1 MPRFSMPFFSWLT
14 ACSQHADVAPHEQA
28 PQTEIKP
35 DGSSVK
41 SHPTGA
47 INPVQPALTATKNL
61 TSRRREK
68 SALTHVESRF
78 FDAFATLS
86 SSWHDAGERACVST
100 APVPRCVSTQHHAGT
115 TTSPDAMP
123 SRLTD
128 NPRSPTS
135 PSVIHEEGGL
145 WFADEAG
152 RAILCPVDPAIL
164 LAREH
169 RRVQAL
175 KIALGSEPLFTSHI
189 EPLLFRWA
197 AMVQGLPFAPRGLYS
212 NENGLLEVGLD
223 RARAALSVL
232 DARVIEPYMPP
243 MARDAWS
250 QRLRVALVAAALLTD
265 AKVLAGTL
273 ITASIA
279 DGEAIERFIPGLET
293 LLGFGERHRG
303 ATYTLHRLTDQERA
317 QRLSML
323 PGDLLRLSLTN
334 TTRLWLASAQK
345 ANGETVLTALQTAV
359 QWETGLTDTERLIAE
374 AVAQGSAMALN
385 RRARERAQMEGSSPL
400 LLGFGEL
407 FRAGLR
413 FVILRGLWPV
423 NRSTSAL
430 LYAEDGLYLRWP
442 QALTDLMGTLE
453 ETFYLS
459 SVPDEPDL
467 VAELLTAQHIVE
479 SSPAGLYVKGREGT
493 PTEGET
499 FLALSNPASYL
510 ALARRAAA
518 VQSEVLPVPAQA
530 LRKRRL
536 PTATDL
542 PPSTFWMAANDVR
555 LPATLKAIVDR
566 VNRLT
571 QPTSLAVKEGL
582 FIPEGLIDTPLD
594 ALAHDP
600 RLARFWA
607 WREQTLPQSSV
618 LRWARAVPW
627 WREVAEGPYVR
638 EMAIF
643 SDTPHVEEKVVLS
656 GLIIKKAALTLMARY
671 EDGTQETRPWP
682 KGLLRPTADE
692 ASPRLV
698 DVV

>member
-1 MPRFSMPFFSWLT
+1 MATPIG
-14 ACSQHADVAPHEQA
+14 HANASSRPIGNTIPDPQNLVATQNVSP
-28 PQTEIKP
+28 
-35 DGSSVK
+35 
-41 SHPTGA
+41 
-47 INPVQPALTATKNL
+47 
-61 TSRRREK
+61 RRREK

-86 SSWHDAGERACVST
+86 STWHDAGGNTIVST
-100 APVPRCVSTQHHAGT
+100 SQVPRCVSHTRPH
-115 TTSPDAMP
+115 S
-123 SRLTD
+123 LTD
-128 NPRSPTS
+128 SANLERTRRQDNTRTPTS
-135 PSVIHEEGGL
+135 PSAVQRDGGL

-164 LAREH
+164 LSREQ
-169 RRVQAL
+169 RRVHAL
-175 KIALGSEPLFTSHI
+175 KIALGSEPLFTTHI

-197 AMVQGLPFAPRGLYS
+197 AMAQGLPYAARGIYS

-223 RARAALSVL
+223 RARAALNVL
-232 DARVIEPYMPP
+232 DARVIEPYMQP

-250 QRLRVALVAAALLTD
+250 QRLRVALVAAAFLTD

-273 ITASIA
+273 ITATNNE
-279 DGEAIERFIPGLET
+279 GETIEQFIPGLET

-303 ATYTLHRLTDQERA
+303 ATYTLCRLTDQERA

-345 ANGETVLTALQTAV
+345 VNGETVLSALQTAV

-385 RRARERAQMEGSSPL
+385 RRARERAQFEGTSPL

-413 FVILRGLWPV
+413 FVILRGLWAL

-430 LYAEDGLYLRWP
+430 LYAEDGLYLKWP

-459 SVPDEPDL
+459 NVPDEPDL
-467 VAELLTAQHIVE
+467 VAELLAAQQIVE
-479 SSPAGLYVKGREGT
+479 SSPMGIYVKGREGT

-499 FLALSNPASYL
+499 YLALSDPASYL
-510 ALARRAAA
+510 ELARRAAA
-518 VQSEVLPVPAQA
+518 AQNDVLPVPAQA
-530 LRKRRL
+530 LRERRL

-542 PPSTFWMAANDVR
+542 PPSTFWMAESGVR
-555 LPATLKAIVDR
+555 LPKTLQAIVDR
-566 VNRLT
+566 VNRLP
-571 QPTSLAVKEGL
+571 QPTSLAVREGL

-600 RLARFWA
+600 RLARFWV
-607 WREQTLPQSSV
+607 WREQTVPAHSV

-638 EMAIF
+638 EMAAF
-643 SDTPHVEEKVVLS
+643 SDTPHVKEKVMLS
-656 GLIIKKAALTLMARY
+656 GLILKKEALTLVARY
-671 EDGTQETRPWP
+671 EDGSEETRPWP

-692 ASPRLV
+692 EKPRLV
-698 DVV
+698 NVTS